1 MNAKTVLKR
10 NVFVCAV
17 DTKQRNLS
25 IEKLSRL
32 DIQSIQMMTLL
43 KKKLLM
49 FGLRKFGFEV

>member
-43 KKKLLM
+43 KKKT
-49 FGLRKFGFEV
+49 FDVWFEKVWL